1 MDSKAPKELFVVRGL
16 QLRLSADDV
25 ESAFEST
32 TEDQWSN
39 RPGIEP
45 YWHVVVGNASKPL
58 KAVFRNL
65 PGVPSDFAHFTTND
79 AIRPFQRLGFTVTDI
94 TQNPNP
100 QPLYLLGTWNNV
112 DDEAIQKVRA
122 TIRVN
127 GSWASWWSFPIRED
141 AQKALTLPFYL
152 YLNAGANRIPYRAK
166 VEDFRT
172 SFGNDGIKTPWPEIT
187 DAEAIGLTRAGD
199 KTSEIFKTWL
209 KITDVEE
216 LSPSLTRSDFTPALG
231 TGVSALLNQSSFGY
245 AYRRSTDGES
255 QEQMLRTGAAGDS
268 IQSGLERIMANYVS
282 ARTSEEFSGGHPLTE
297 SFSAIQTTLERASAV
312 RQHPTIRVRW
322 SAGKGNWTNVPWIAL
337 LDDRETH
344 TTQKGVYC
352 VFLFKQDMSGVY
364 LTFNQGVTEPRNQFG
379 RAEARRVLAKRA
391 TSIRAE
397 AEILRSHGF
406 FLDDRIDLR
415 VERGLGI
422 DYEKSTIAYKLYE
435 AGRVPSDEAILG
447 DVSAALEVYGQYLK
461 NKPMAEDG
469 IAVRYWIF
477 QANPAMFNTRAAVND
492 LDEMSWLVQQHREN
506 MRAGDKVYLWESGP
520 EAGIVGTAEIISAP
534 ELRLLTDR
542 ETKYVIASDKLG
554 GIQPRVTLRI
564 DRRLSHP
571 ILRRDLLDLP
581 GLRTLSILRAPQ
593 GTNFPVSAPEA
604 EILDDLLDQP
614 RPGEVQPQLDLSAV
628 HQSFGESLLNSHL
641 SFGIRHLDFTR
652 SFVASLATK
661 QFIIL
666 TGLSGSGKTQI
677 ALRFG
682 EWCGEDNVRIVPVR
696 PDWTGAEAVFGY
708 EDALLPV
715 VDGRRAWHVPEALE
729 FMLKAATDPGRPYVL
744 ILDEMNLAHV
754 ERYFADVLS
763 GMESGVDCLPNL
775 IQEGGIWYPES
786 EASKIHFPEN
796 LFVIGTVN
804 VDETTYMFSPKVLD
818 RANTMEFRVAAADFS
833 TDAHKP
839 TPSEPGP
846 VALVRGFLAI
856 ARDNDFHLTNPHP
869 DQTKIETALKQLHTL
884 LSEGGFEFGH
894 RVFYEIMRFAAM
906 YNAAGVDRWVEALDL
921 QILQKILPRLH
932 GSRRGLEPTLDAMA
946 QFCIS
951 SSEAEEHTV
960 TTTEQTVAGDLP
972 NVLARFPL
980 SLNKVRRMTRNV
992 RANQF
997 ASFTD

>member
-1 MDSKAPKELFVVRGL
+1 M
-16 QLRLSADDV
+16 
-25 ESAFEST
+25 
-32 TEDQWSN
+32 
-39 RPGIEP
+39 
-45 YWHVVVGNASKPL
+45 
-58 KAVFRNL
+58 
-65 PGVPSDFAHFTTND
+65 
-79 AIRPFQRLGFTVTDI
+79 TDI
-94 TQNPNP
+94 TANSNP
-100 QPLYLLGTWNNV
+100 LTLCLIGTWPDV

-122 TIRVN
+122 TIRVR

-141 AQKALTLPFYL
+141 AQSALTLPFYL

-172 SFGNDGIKTPWPEIT
+172 SFGNGGIETPWPEST
-187 DAEAIGLTRAGD
+187 DAESIGLKRAGE

-209 KITDVEE
+209 KISDVEE
-216 LSPSLTRSDFTPALG
+216 LSPPLTRSDFTPALG
-231 TGVSALLNQSSFGY
+231 TEVSALLNQASFGY
-245 AYRRSTDGES
+245 AYQRPTDGES
-255 QEQMLRTGAAGDS
+255 QEQTLRGGGSAES

-282 ARTSEEFSGGHPLTE
+282 ARTSETFSGGHPLTE
-297 SFSAIQTTLERASAV
+297 TFAAIQALLERAPAV

-337 LDDRETH
+337 LDDRVTH

-379 RAEARRVLAKRA
+379 RAEARRILADRA
-391 TSIRAE
+391 TRIRAE
-397 AEILRSHGF
+397 AEVLRSRDF
-406 FLDDRIDLR
+406 CLDDRIDLR

-422 DYEKSTIAYKLYE
+422 DYEKSTIAYKLYQ
-435 AGRVPSDEAILG
+435 AGRVPSDEAILS
-447 DVSAALEVYGQYLK
+447 DVSVALEVYDKYLT
-461 NKPMAEDG
+461 NRPATEDDD
-469 IAVRYWIF
+469 AKRYWIF
-477 QANPAMFNTRAAVND
+477 QANPAIFNIRAAVNE
-492 LDEMSWLVQQHREN
+492 LDEMSWLVQQHRED
-506 MRAGDKVYLWESGP
+506 MRAGDKIYLWESGP
-520 EAGIVGTAEIISAP
+520 EAGIVGTAEIVSAP
-534 ELRLLTDR
+534 ELRSLTDR
-542 ETKYVIASDKLG
+542 EAKHVIASDKLR

-564 DRRLSHP
+564 DRRISPP

-581 GLRTLSILRAPQ
+581 GLRALSILRAPQ

-604 EILDDLLDQP
+604 EILDDLLNQP
-614 RPGEVQPQLDLSAV
+614 RPDEVQAQLDLSAV

-641 SFGIRHLDFTR
+641 SFGSRHLDFTR

-682 EWCGEDNVRIVPVR
+682 GWCGEDNIRIVPVR

-715 VDGRRAWHVPEALE
+715 VDGRRAWHVPDALE
-729 FMLKAATDPGRPYVL
+729 FMLKAAADPSRPYIL

-763 GMESGVDCLPNL
+763 GMESGEPCLPNL
-775 IQEGGIWYPES
+775 IQESGLWYPAS
-786 EASKIHFPEN
+786 DSSSKIPFPDN
-796 LFVIGTVN
+796 LFIIGTVN

-818 RANTMEFRVAAADFS
+818 RANTMEFRVAATDFS
-833 TDAHKP
+833 TDARKP

-846 VALVRGFLAI
+846 EPLVRGFLAI

-869 DQTKIETALKQLHTL
+869 DQLIIETALKQLHAI

-906 YNAAGVDRWVEALDL
+906 YNAAGVDRWADALDL

-932 GSRRGLEPTLDAMA
+932 GSRRRLEPTLDAIA
-946 QFCIS
+946 RFCVSPSGLEERLPTASDQS
-951 SSEAEEHTV
+951 S
-960 TTTEQTVAGDLP
+960 AGTP
-972 NVLARFPL
+972 SNVPTRFPL
-980 SLNKVRRMTRNV
+980 SLDKVTRMTRNV